1 MKMKRVLCLGCLILA
16 MSLLLT
22 GCVGTEPLPKGMD
35 EETVIAAGQ
44 EVYDLVMAEQ
54 YETVAGMLREDIR
67 MTPGK
72 EIKAEHIKELVDQFL
87 VPDEIGEFKKMSD
100 TYTMGN
106 SDPEPH
112 GIAVFEAKY
121 SKKTVALCV
130 AFDLEMNMIGLSFNR
145 Q

>member
-1 MKMKRVLCLGCLILA
+1 MKVKRVLCLGFLVLA

-22 GCVGTEPLPKGMD
+22 GCVGAEPLPKGME
-35 EETVIAAGQ
+35 EETVIAEGQ
-44 EVYDLVMAEQ
+44 KIYDLVMDEQ

-67 MTPGK
+67 TAPGK
-72 EIKAEHIKELVDQFL
+72 EIKAEHIKDLVDQFL
-87 VPDEIGEFKKMSD
+87 VPDEIGEFKKISD
-100 TYTMGN
+100 IYTLGK

-121 SKKTVALCV
+121 TEKTVALCV
-130 AFDLEMNMIGLSFNR
+130 AFDLDMNMIGLSFNR